1 MSIRAVWLLAAGFL
15 WRCFPAEMGNVNM
28 LWIVMVIF
36 WKVLLRTDK
45 WHVASKTITLGSRK
59 SQISLDSFMNEGKLL
74 IFYTI

>member
-1 MSIRAVWLLAAGFL
+1 
-15 WRCFPAEMGNVNM
+15 M